1 MKILV
6 IGDSCRDIFV
16 YGNCDRL
23 EPTAPAPIFNPFK
36 TVENGGM
43 ALNVQ
48 KNIASFGAEADL
60 CTNKNWKDITKTRFI
75 DYKTNHM
82 LMRLDKNDDL
92 YEPIEFEKLKKI
104 RFTNYDG
111 VVISDYNKGFLLEE
125 HIEYISSNHNVVFLD
140 TKKTLGAWAEKTS
153 YIKINQA
160 EYRRSEDR
168 LTDVLE
174 EKLIVTLGPRGAR
187 HNNVIYAVPEVQIK
201 DLSGAG
207 DTFVASLVVKYI
219 ETGSM
224 QESIKFAN
232 ESATLV
238 VQRRGVS
245 ILK

>member
-1 MKILV
+1 
-6 IGDSCRDIFV
+6 
-16 YGNCDRL
+16 
-23 EPTAPAPIFNPFK
+23 
-36 TVENGGM
+36 
-43 ALNVQ
+43 
-48 KNIASFGAEADL
+48 
-60 CTNKNWKDITKTRFI
+60 
-75 DYKTNHM
+75 
-82 LMRLDKNDDL
+82 
-92 YEPIEFEKLKKI
+92 
-104 RFTNYDG
+104 